1 MSINDLI
8 FINKLDEG
16 SFTKVYLVSLKD
28 KLTQYAAKKIDKSK
42 YKQFKKLI
50 GEIDILKD
58 LNHPNIIKLIKTIE
72 TPKEIYIITELC
84 NGRNLFF
91 ILKKYY
97 QKNHRGFTEETVQHI
112 TRQLFEGMKYVHNK
126 KIIHRSLN
134 LRNILIH
141 YDDEN
146 DIINNNIIKGKI
158 KIADFSLSRYL
169 KKGELANSVLGVP
182 NNISPIIFNK
192 LKKVP
197 SYKDVGYDEK
207 EDIWALGTIF
217 YELLTGNNPFQSQS
231 INELFDKV
239 NEGNYFVPI
248 SLSKEAISLLNC
260 MLQYESK
267 NRLSLDKLINH
278 RFLKKNINEFK
289 KIDIEEIKDK
299 INVKDYLIQFNTKKN
314 DEIWKIFGDGIDE
327 ID

>member
-97 QKNHRGFTEETVQHI
+97 QKNHRGFPEEIVQHI

-217 YELLTGNNPFQSQS
+217 YELLTGKNPFQSQT
-231 INELFDKV
+231 IDELFDKV

-248 SLSKEAISLLNC
+248 SLSKEAT
-260 MLQYESK
+260 
-267 NRLSLDKLINH
+267 LI
-278 RFLKKNINEFK
+278 
-289 KIDIEEIKDK
+289 
-299 INVKDYLIQFNTKKN
+299 
-314 DEIWKIFGDGIDE
+314 
-327 ID
+327 

>member
-97 QKNHRGFTEETVQHI
+97 QKNHRGFPEEIVQHI

-126 KIIHRSLN
+126 K
-134 LRNILIH
+134 
-141 YDDEN
+141 
-146 DIINNNIIKGKI
+146 
-158 KIADFSLSRYL
+158 
-169 KKGELANSVLGVP
+169 
-182 NNISPIIFNK
+182 
-192 LKKVP
+192 
-197 SYKDVGYDEK
+197 
-207 EDIWALGTIF
+207 
-217 YELLTGNNPFQSQS
+217 
-231 INELFDKV
+231 
-239 NEGNYFVPI
+239 
-248 SLSKEAISLLNC
+248 
-260 MLQYESK
+260 
-267 NRLSLDKLINH
+267 
-278 RFLKKNINEFK
+278 
-289 KIDIEEIKDK
+289 
-299 INVKDYLIQFNTKKN
+299 
-314 DEIWKIFGDGIDE
+314 
-327 ID
+327 

>member
-1 MSINDLI
+1 M
-8 FINKLDEG
+8 
-16 SFTKVYLVSLKD
+16 
-28 KLTQYAAKKIDKSK
+28 
-42 YKQFKKLI
+42 
-50 GEIDILKD
+50 KD

-158 KIADFSLSRYL
+158 KIGDFSLSRYL